1 MQATIPETNLSH
13 KVNDSLLNY
22 LENGDEVDRCYAAKT
37 LGNLKVKK
45 ATPALLE
52 RIKDE
57 DIDVCIDAI
66 TALGKIKDISAI
78 PLLLES
84 LEKDPDGDVKLA
96 ITESLVHF
104 QSQDAIDSLLKLA
117 EDRPEEMDFDQ
128 NADWDSWWDLQEKAI
143 VLLGEMKVQ
152 KAFPILKNV
161 LEDEFSQDIEAI
173 VLKAMAKI
181 GGDADDYLINRLNN
195 SNAVLA
201 GKSAEK
207 HQRRTATALGFS
219 QSKETLHALGRA
231 LINQSADTKENVIYA
246 LGKRKA
252 SQYVRAILL
261 SLRDPAANV
270 KRAALEVLQQ
280 LATEAQINEELDFNQ
295 IAAFLAE
302 SDVVLQTAV
311 LAFFKEQEKI
321 SPVIKTLTE
330 ENQNLLRQSLTSI
343 NDNVLAQ
350 AAQLA
355 SVSRDAQNTE
365 ALFNLALSETQSVW
379 VRKEAI
385 LALGTVI
392 NEPSANESSTASSAA
407 SSAESSAESSANKE
421 QEQEQEHHIEKQQAL
436 IDLRQLVHHKEQAIR
451 FAALHSFLTLSNE
464 TPVAASPGYES
475 ETGDELPA
483 ISVLLAT
490 LKGEQFDL
498 QAEDEA
504 CEAGEVPTEATAEEN
519 CSSCAKSAACSDNV
533 QVTES
538 IMKQF
543 EENSIKESTHLIAEQ
558 EDQSLN
564 SALSTLQAIAMDNVD
579 SARSIIPDTTEKK
592 SHDMTTGPFITEDLP
607 QELDEFVA
615 IMRKNFSAG
624 KKIVRRKI
632 ETFSDARHICAR
644 LLSDNIHPQFD
655 EIIVNALSECLNDD
669 DEQLRQDAA
678 ETLSLISLK
687 NSLTPGLN
695 NTFGK
700 LITLLDSKDADM
712 RIACIRAISHSGNPA
727 ALPHLLDY
735 LSDEEYIVKLQA
747 IDGLVY
753 ILNNKANLTPQQKDE
768 LMVLDEVEP
777 AQIITALFECLNDK
791 NYSVSMRAIEALTEL
806 QQTDAIELFV
816 DVALKDEG
824 QSARRIS
831 ELLKKMDSEKSAE
844 ILLAR
849 LNNVSGSSYRRY
861 IMEMLEVVIGSED
874 EKKEAA

>member
-1 MQATIPETNLSH
+1 MQAIIPETNLSH

-45 ATPALLE
+45 ATQALLE

-78 PLLLES
+78 PSLLES

-104 QSQDAIDSLLKLA
+104 QSQDAIDTLLKLA

-143 VLLGEMKVQ
+143 VILGEMRVQ

-195 SNAVLA
+195 NHSILS

-219 QSKETLHALGRA
+219 QSQETLYALGRA

-246 LGKRKA
+246 LGKRRA
-252 SQYVRAILL
+252 SQYVPAILL
-261 SLRDPAANV
+261 SLRDPADNV

-280 LATEAQINEELDFNQ
+280 LATEAQINEKLDFNQ
-295 IAAFLAE
+295 IAALLAE

-321 SPVIKTLTE
+321 SSVIKTLTE
-330 ENQNLLRQSLTSI
+330 ENQNLLRQSLTSA
-343 NDNVLAQ
+343 NDNILAQ

-355 SVSRDAQNTE
+355 AVSRDAQNTE

-392 NEPSANESSTASSAA
+392 NEPSAGREKP
-407 SSAESSAESSANKE
+407 SAELSANEPPANKE
-421 QEQEQEHHIEKQQAL
+421 QEHEQAL
-436 IDLRQLVHHKEQAIR
+436 IKLRQLVQHKEQAIR
-451 FAALHSFLTLSNE
+451 FAALHSFLILSNE
-464 TPVAASPGYES
+464 TPVSESPGS
-475 ETGDELPA
+475 ENETDNELPA

-498 QAEDEA
+498 QTEDEA
-504 CEAGEVPTEATAEEN
+504 CEAGEVPAEDN

-543 EENSIKESTHLIAEQ
+543 EENNIKQSTHLIAEQ

-564 SALSTLQAIAMDNVD
+564 SAMSTLEAIAMDNVD
-579 SARSIIPDTTEKK
+579 SALSVVPDSIEKK

-624 KKIVRRKI
+624 KKIIRRRI
-632 ETFSDARHICAR
+632 NTFSDARHICAR

-669 DEQLRQDAA
+669 DEQLRQEAA

-700 LITLLDSKDADM
+700 LVTLLDSKDADM

-753 ILNNKANLTPQQKDE
+753 ILNNKANLTPEQKDE
-768 LMVLDEVEP
+768 LMVLDEIEP
-777 AQIITALFECLNDK
+777 AQVITALFDCLNDQ

-831 ELLKKMDSEKSAE
+831 ELLKKMDSEKSTE

-861 IMEMLEVVIGSED
+861 IMEMLEVVIGAED